1 MCVCHPTRGNG
12 TPDRGGAYD
21 SNGLVSELQ
30 LFYGV
35 LGVTALI
42 YVHFVCDV
50 VGHLADHLGISCF
63 TIPYPKRKSVIAA
76 VAAAKKAD

>member
-1 MCVCHPTRGNG
+1 MSCT
-12 TPDRGGAYD
+12 

-76 VAAAKKAD
+76 VAAAAKKAD